1 MDRRPIGFGLQ
12 EMEANMAVCIVN
24 GRRVD
29 IPDAVTPE
37 EVASAAGIRPGRRV
51 IRQTREGN
59 YPMTPGE
66 RVAVEDADRF
76 VDAPQRVKGR

>member
-1 MDRRPIGFGLQ
+1 
-12 EMEANMAVCIVN
+12 MAVCIIN

-29 IPDAVTPE
+29 VPDAATPE
-37 EVASAAGIRPGRRV
+37 EIANAAGIRAGRRI

-66 RVAVEDADRF
+66 RVAVEETDKF
-76 VDAPQRVKGR
+76 VDAPQRIKGR

>member
-1 MDRRPIGFGLQ
+1 
-12 EMEANMAVCIVN
+12 MAICIVN

-29 IPDAVTPE
+29 TADAVTPE
-37 EVASAAGIRPGRRV
+37 ELASAAGIRPGRRI

-66 RVAVEDADRF
+66 RVYVEDADKF
-76 VDAPQRVKGR
+76 VDAPQRVKG